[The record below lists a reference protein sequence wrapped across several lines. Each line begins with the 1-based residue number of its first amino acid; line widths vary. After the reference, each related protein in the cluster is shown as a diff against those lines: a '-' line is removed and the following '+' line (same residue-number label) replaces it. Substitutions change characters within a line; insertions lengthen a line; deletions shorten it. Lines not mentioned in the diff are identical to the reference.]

1 MTRDPASIAEALAD
15 IAAQAARDAAAA
27 AGDAIAITQYDTW
40 CESTCALELATQ
52 IGATLGLQTSE
63 VLDTLAF
70 VPDNIPELL
79 SSPKGWELLGQFVAD
94 YLLIDPG
101 DYAPTVQ

>member
-1 MTRDPASIAEALAD
+1 MTRDPALIAETLAD
-15 IAAQAARDAAAA
+15 VAAQAARDAAAA
-27 AGDAIAITQYDTW
+27 AGDAITTTQFDSW
-40 CESTCALELATQ
+40 CEGTCALEVATQ
-52 IGATLGLQTSE
+52 IGAILGLPTSV

-79 SSPKGWELLGQFVAD
+79 SSPKGWKLLGQFVAD